1 MSAQPVRST
10 LPLGVRPP
18 AELTLVPPVMAG
30 VDPAAY
36 RSIFRSHA
44 GGVAVVTADSG
55 RGPVGFT
62 ATSVVSVSLTPPL
75 VSFALANESSS
86 LSTALEAEA
95 VVVNFLDA
103 DQIDMAGRFASRGVD
118 RFATPTRWS
127 RLEDGAPVLDDAPS
141 FLHGPIEHRFAVGD
155 HHIIV
160 ANVHQVTQRR
170 VYAPLI
176 YHAGA
181 YTTISTLR

>member
-1 MSAQPVRST
+1 MSLQP
-10 LPLGVRPP
+10 LPLSS
-18 AELTLVPPVMAG
+18 AAKLTLVPPIHHA

-44 GGVAVVTADSG
+44 GGVAVVTADAG

-62 ATSVVSVSLTPPL
+62 ATSVVSVSLSPPL
-75 VSFALANESSS
+75 VSFALSNESSS
-86 LSTALEAEA
+86 FPTLLEAST

-103 DQIDMAGRFASRGVD
+103 DQVGLAGRFASPGVD
-118 RFATPTRWS
+118 RFAAPTRWS
-127 RLEDGAPVLDDAPS
+127 RLEDGSPVLDEAPS

-160 ANVHQVTQRR
+160 AGLQVATQRR
-170 VYAPLI
+170 AYGPLI
-176 YHAGA
+176 YHDGA
-181 YTTISTLR
+181 YGTASPLR